1 MKKTKIPA
9 SKTRRFFAYLI
20 DSLIIDLII
29 VYPFKD
35 LLKSFNLDFNWNNL
49 SQLTQTGNYGLL
61 LTIGLSIGILSLL
74 YWTLMEW
81 KLKQTVGKM
90 IFNIKVSSEGNL
102 EFWQAL
108 VRNISKPINILLL
121 VDILYMLINKTHLR
135 LFDKLAKTEVIEV
148 EK

>member
-1 MKKTKIPA
+1 MKKTKKIA
-9 SKTRRFFAYLI
+9 SKTRRFFAYIIDILI
-20 DSLIIDLII
+20 LDLII
-29 VYPFKD
+29 VYPFKN
-35 LLKSFNLDFNWNNL
+35 LLESFNLDFNWNNL

-61 LTIGLSIGILSLL
+61 LTVGLSIGVLSFL

>member
-1 MKKTKIPA
+1 
-9 SKTRRFFAYLI
+9 
-20 DSLIIDLII
+20 
-29 VYPFKD
+29 
-35 LLKSFNLDFNWNNL
+35 
-49 SQLTQTGNYGLL
+49 
-61 LTIGLSIGILSLL
+61 
-74 YWTLMEW
+74 
-81 KLKQTVGKM
+81 M

>member
-1 MKKTKIPA
+1 MKKTKKIA

-20 DSLIIDLII
+20 DILILDLII
-29 VYPFKD
+29 VYPFKN
-35 LLKSFNLDFNWNNL
+35 LLKSFNLDLNWNNINQL
-49 SQLTQTGNYGLL
+49 SQISNYGLL

-74 YWTLMEW
+74 YWVFMEW
-81 KLKQTVGKM
+81 KLKQTIGKM
-90 IFNIKVSSEGNL
+90 IFNIKVISEGNL

-135 LFDKLAKTEVIEV
+135 LFDKLAKTEVVGV